1 MVIPGLVVFDHALLD
16 TFTGN
21 RKRDVNLPVCT
32 PLRRQHAEFDRREC
46 RAGIPVR
53 NIRQKFQRIVINHS
67 IISAQSLFP
76 VGYRTE
82 NQCPDIILRQT
93 LQLKNDGS
101 GQQSSVDLKI
111 RILCRC
117 TDQNDRAVLHER
129 KQIILLPLIEAMN
142 LIDKEDR
149 LPAVH
154 SLVVLRLRD
163 HFLHVL
169 LAGRSRIDL

>member
-1 MVIPGLVVFDHALLD
+1 MNPKFSVLIIEDETHILNFMRKILTSHDYKVLSANTGKAGL
-16 TFTGN
+16 
-21 RKRDVNLPVCT
+21 
-32 PLRRQHAEFDRREC
+32 E
-46 RAGIPVR
+46 
-53 NIRQKFQRIVINHS
+53 
-67 IISAQSLFP
+67 IISS
-76 VGYRTE
+76 
-82 NQCPDIILRQT
+82 QCPDIILRQT
-93 LQLKNDGS
+93 LQFKNDRS